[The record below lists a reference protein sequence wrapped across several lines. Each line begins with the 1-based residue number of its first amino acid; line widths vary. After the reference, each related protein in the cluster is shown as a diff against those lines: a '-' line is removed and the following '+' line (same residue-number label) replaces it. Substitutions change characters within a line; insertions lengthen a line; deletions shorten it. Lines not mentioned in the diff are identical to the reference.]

1 MWEGSK
7 GPASGVRSPARS
19 THPRGCGW
27 RGIGARTRAGS
38 DAWPSWRFWAS
49 TLAAC
54 SGLPS
59 TPGSEANTARGPI
72 TVWLSNNPEEVA
84 WGTARV
90 EAWNAEHP
98 DEQVKAQEIPA
109 GKSSEEAIYAA
120 ITAGTAP
127 CLVLNTAPSA
137 VPQFQRAGGLVP
149 VDVFPDGIEHD
160 RGAFRARRR
169 EQYLSPDGKLYQ
181 IPWKANPVMIVYNKR
196 KFEEA
201 GIDPENPPLATYE
214 EFLDTSQK
222 IVDSG
227 VAKAAIWPA
236 PTSEF
241 FQTWFDFYPP
251 LRRGDESAADRGRPG
266 DFRHP

>member
-1 MWEGSK
+1 M
-7 GPASGVRSPARS
+7 
-19 THPRGCGW
+19 
-27 RGIGARTRAGS
+27 
-38 DAWPSWRFWAS
+38 
-49 TLAAC
+49 
-54 SGLPS
+54 
-59 TPGSEANTARGPI
+59 
-72 TVWLSNNPEEVA
+72 
-84 WGTARV
+84 

-149 VDVFPDGIEHD
+149 LDVFPDGMSTIEE
-160 RGAFRARRR
+160 RSGATTQ
-169 EQYLSPDGKLYQ
+169 QYLSPDGKLYQ

-196 KFEEA
+196 LLQEA

-227 VAKAAIWPA
+227 VTKAAIWPA

-241 FQTWFDFYPP
+241 FQT
-251 LRRGDESAADRGRPG
+251 
-266 DFRHP
+266 